1 MNLKFQKCYIIMQGK
16 EYLIQTPEDEKAVYK
31 KQKRIEK
38 QTGKKPRIVLS
49 FRNSL
54 GSEGFSE

>member
-1 MNLKFQKCYIIMQGK
+1 MQGK
-16 EYLIQTPEDEKAVYK
+16 EYLIRNSEDEKAVLR

-49 FRNSL
+49 FRNSI
-54 GSEGFSE
+54 GSDEFGE